1 MLNVIDYKDIMV
13 QQPNTNALIIAYI
26 VARKGHELLLGHMRV
41 TWDGSSQRKS
51 LEPELVP
58 QRPAEVRAS
67 PRELGVREGLEG
79 P

>member
-41 TWDGSSQRKS
+41 MWDGSLQ
-51 LEPELVP
+51 
-58 QRPAEVRAS
+58 
-67 PRELGVREGLEG
+67 
-79 P
+79 